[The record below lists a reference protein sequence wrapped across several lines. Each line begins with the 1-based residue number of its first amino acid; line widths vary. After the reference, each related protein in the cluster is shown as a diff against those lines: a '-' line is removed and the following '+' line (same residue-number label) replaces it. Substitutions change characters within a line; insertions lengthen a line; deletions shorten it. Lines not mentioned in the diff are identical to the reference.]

1 MKNLFKYTLGVLFAG
16 LTMTACSPD
25 EFEGADP
32 NGIPTVSGIDYQIAV
47 DQETNQMVASYSPA
61 AGTYPIWI
69 LNGTQYSTLQ
79 EVGYNNPEAGTYT
92 VELRLGNRNGISQT
106 GIKKEFT
113 FNETKVDYTADFRRL
128 CNKEWRFANRE
139 VAHLACGPAGTAGT
153 EWWSAAPNEKKDF
166 GMYDDRITLTND
178 NRKGG
183 TFTYNAGED
192 GLTYVN
198 YGATKL
204 NPDGKTED
212 FDKVMG
218 NQTSTWSFEQLKW
231 EDADGQVTTQQY
243 IQLAANTAFPYISS
257 DAQYENPLFRVET
270 LTSTKLVLIYEAP
283 DRSIAWRFIFTS
295 EADQRLVEE
304 SGFDASSD
312 FNMWKG
318 ITPTMSFYYNPD
330 PNWGNEQTPKLEA
343 TFKGGD
349 NDYSFTVP
357 DQCYADWQAQV
368 HFHTDLSANAATNYD
383 FSCILNADRDISGVI
398 IKLTNETD
406 AEAIIEEHIDLKA
419 GQDYVLWKSNVPGKD
434 LSQLKLATDYGH
446 ATGETHISLSNI
458 VLKDHANDDGTIV
471 PQEGIDEND
480 PANVKWVAVDSP
492 LNLGAGFNT
501 KGVMNFW
508 WADAGWSQIGDPQ
521 FSYEN
526 GVYTIT
532 ANDATAAEWQAQN
545 SIQDVDIN
553 IEAGVAYDMSVKIV
567 SNMDLDRYTVKLCEQ
582 DDDDNTLIYRGN
594 LVLEQGENI
603 VQFANLVAAY
613 SGNKDKANPGAFSK
627 AKFFVDLG
635 GCPAGIEIKI
645 SEIIVQ
651 KHVFAP
657 NPNDS
662 DPTKVDW
669 AATNAAE
676 NLGAPFN
683 TKGEMNFWWS
693 DAGWSQI
700 GDPKFSYANG
710 VYTITANDA
719 TSAEWQAQNSIQN
732 VDLNIEAGQAYDISV
747 KLVAN
752 QDLDRYTLKL
762 CEQDDDD
769 NTLLYRGDLVMEQGE
784 NIVQFANLVAAYN
797 GNKDKANPG
806 AFSKAKFFIDLG
818 GCPAGFEVKVSDII
832 VQKHKLK

>member
-1 MKNLFKYTLGVLFAG
+1 MKNLFKYTLGILFAG
-16 LTMTACSPD
+16 LTMTACSPE

-166 GMYDDRITLTND
+166 GLYDDRITFSND

-183 TFTYNAGED
+183 SFSYDAGAD

-198 YGATKL
+198 TGTTKWGHQDADWDATL
-204 NPDGKTED
+204 
-212 FDKVMG
+212 G
-218 NQTSTWSFEQLKW
+218 NQTSTWTFEQLSW
-231 EDADGQVTTQQY
+231 TDADGQVSRQQY

-270 LTSTKLVLIYEAP
+270 LTATKLVLIYEAP

-330 PNWGNEQTPKLEA
+330 PNWGNEQTPVLEA

-471 PQEGIDEND
+471 PGGGGGAEG
-480 PANVKWVAVDSP
+480 VTWVDVNSAD
-492 LNLGAGFNT
+492 NLGRDFNT
-501 KGVMNFW
+501 IGTMEFW
-508 WADAGWSQIGDPQ
+508 WADGGWQQIGNPK
-521 FSYEN
+521 FSYNN
-526 GVYTIT
+526 GVYTII

-545 SIQDVDIN
+545 SIHHAQLN
-553 IEAGVAYDMSVKIV
+553 IEPGQLYDVRAKIE
-567 SNMDLDRYTVKLCEQ
+567 SSEDLGRFTFKICDEG
-582 DDDDNTLIYRGN
+582 DDDNTLIYNGS
-594 LVLEQGENI
+594 LSLKAGENYVEFI
-603 VQFANLVAAY
+603 GV
-613 SGNKDKANPGAFSK
+613 KAQKNGEDTGFGE
-627 AKFFVDLG
+627 AKL
-635 GCPAGIEIKI
+635 
-645 SEIIVQ
+645 
-651 KHVFAP
+651 
-657 NPNDS
+657 
-662 DPTKVDW
+662 
-669 AATNAAE
+669 
-676 NLGAPFN
+676 
-683 TKGEMNFWWS
+683 
-693 DAGWSQI
+693 
-700 GDPKFSYANG
+700 
-710 VYTITANDA
+710 
-719 TSAEWQAQNSIQN
+719 
-732 VDLNIEAGQAYDISV
+732 
-747 KLVAN
+747 
-752 QDLDRYTLKL
+752 
-762 CEQDDDD
+762 
-769 NTLLYRGDLVMEQGE
+769 
-784 NIVQFANLVAAYN
+784 
-797 GNKDKANPG
+797 
-806 AFSKAKFFIDLG
+806 FIDLG
-818 GCPAGFEVKVSDII
+818 GCPAGLQIDLSEII
-832 VQKHKLK
+832 VQKHQEDGSSGGALDYNSASNLWKAVDAGDAFISVTPWFADNSWGQIADPVWSHKDNKWELTLSDGMGGSQWQGQFPINTTLTAAMSDKYDFSCTLYADVDLPGVTIKLTETDDAEKHDNNFFFADRHDVKGGEEFVYTVKGVQLPLNDAHALSLFFDFGGSPAGTHVEISDIVFQKSE

>member
-1 MKNLFKYTLGVLFAG
+1 MKNLFKYTLGILFAG

-32 NGIPTVSGIDYQIAV
+32 NGIPTVSGIDYQMTV

-166 GMYDDRITLTND
+166 GLYDDRITFSND

-183 TFTYNAGED
+183 SFSYDAGAD

-198 YGATKL
+198 TGTTKWGHQDADWDATL
-204 NPDGKTED
+204 
-212 FDKVMG
+212 G
-218 NQTSTWSFEQLKW
+218 NQTSTWTFEQLSW
-231 EDADGQVTTQQY
+231 TDADGQVSRQQY

-330 PNWGNEQTPKLEA
+330 PNWGNEQTPVLEA

-471 PQEGIDEND
+471 PGGGGGAEG
-480 PANVKWVAVDSP
+480 VTWVDVNSAD
-492 LNLGAGFNT
+492 NLGRDFNT
-501 KGVMNFW
+501 IGTMEFW
-508 WADAGWSQIGDPQ
+508 WADGGWQQIGNPK
-521 FSYEN
+521 FSYNN
-526 GVYTIT
+526 GVYTII

-545 SIQDVDIN
+545 SIHHAQLN
-553 IEAGVAYDMSVKIV
+553 IEPGQLYDVRAKIE
-567 SNMDLDRYTVKLCEQ
+567 SSEDLGRFTFKICDEG
-582 DDDDNTLIYRGN
+582 DDDNTLIYNGS
-594 LVLEQGENI
+594 LSLKAGENYVEFI
-603 VQFANLVAAY
+603 GV
-613 SGNKDKANPGAFSK
+613 KAQKNGEDTGFGE
-627 AKFFVDLG
+627 AKL
-635 GCPAGIEIKI
+635 
-645 SEIIVQ
+645 
-651 KHVFAP
+651 
-657 NPNDS
+657 
-662 DPTKVDW
+662 
-669 AATNAAE
+669 
-676 NLGAPFN
+676 
-683 TKGEMNFWWS
+683 
-693 DAGWSQI
+693 
-700 GDPKFSYANG
+700 
-710 VYTITANDA
+710 
-719 TSAEWQAQNSIQN
+719 
-732 VDLNIEAGQAYDISV
+732 
-747 KLVAN
+747 
-752 QDLDRYTLKL
+752 
-762 CEQDDDD
+762 
-769 NTLLYRGDLVMEQGE
+769 
-784 NIVQFANLVAAYN
+784 
-797 GNKDKANPG
+797 
-806 AFSKAKFFIDLG
+806 FIDLG
-818 GCPAGFEVKVSDII
+818 GCPAGLQIDLSEII
-832 VQKHKLK
+832 VQKHQEGGSSGGALDYNSASNLWKAVDAGDAFISVTPWFADNSWGQIADPVWSHKDNKWELTLSDGMGGSQWQGQFPINTTLTAAMSDKYDFSCTLYADVDLPGVTIKLTETDDAEKHDNNFFFADRHDVKGGEEFVYTVKGVQLPLNDAHALSLFFDFGGSPAGTHVEISDIIFQKSE

>member
-1 MKNLFKYTLGVLFAG
+1 MKNLFKYALGILFAG

-32 NGIPTVSGIDYQIAV
+32 NGIPTVSGIDYQMTV

-166 GMYDDRITLTND
+166 GLYDDRITFSND

-183 TFTYNAGED
+183 SFSYDAGAD

-198 YGATKL
+198 TGTTKWGHQDADWDATL
-204 NPDGKTED
+204 
-212 FDKVMG
+212 G
-218 NQTSTWSFEQLKW
+218 NQTSTWTFEQLSW
-231 EDADGQVTTQQY
+231 TDADGQVSRQQY

-471 PQEGIDEND
+471 PGGGGGAEG
-480 PANVKWVAVDSP
+480 VTWVDVNSAD
-492 LNLGAGFNT
+492 NLGRDFNT
-501 KGVMNFW
+501 IGTMEFW
-508 WADAGWSQIGDPQ
+508 WADGGWQQIGNPK
-521 FSYEN
+521 FSYNN
-526 GVYTIT
+526 GVYTII

-545 SIQDVDIN
+545 SIHHAQLN
-553 IEAGVAYDMSVKIV
+553 IEPGQLYDVRAKIE
-567 SNMDLDRYTVKLCEQ
+567 SSEDLGRFTFKICDEG
-582 DDDDNTLIYRGN
+582 DDDNTLIYNGS
-594 LVLEQGENI
+594 LSLKAGENYVEFI
-603 VQFANLVAAY
+603 GV
-613 SGNKDKANPGAFSK
+613 KAQKNGEDTGFGE
-627 AKFFVDLG
+627 AKL
-635 GCPAGIEIKI
+635 
-645 SEIIVQ
+645 
-651 KHVFAP
+651 
-657 NPNDS
+657 
-662 DPTKVDW
+662 
-669 AATNAAE
+669 
-676 NLGAPFN
+676 
-683 TKGEMNFWWS
+683 
-693 DAGWSQI
+693 
-700 GDPKFSYANG
+700 
-710 VYTITANDA
+710 
-719 TSAEWQAQNSIQN
+719 
-732 VDLNIEAGQAYDISV
+732 
-747 KLVAN
+747 
-752 QDLDRYTLKL
+752 
-762 CEQDDDD
+762 
-769 NTLLYRGDLVMEQGE
+769 
-784 NIVQFANLVAAYN
+784 
-797 GNKDKANPG
+797 
-806 AFSKAKFFIDLG
+806 FIDLG
-818 GCPAGFEVKVSDII
+818 GCPAGLQIDLSEII
-832 VQKHKLK
+832 VQKHQEGGSSGGALDYNSASNLWKAVDAGDAFISVTPWFADNSWGQIADPVWSHKDNKWELTLSDGMGGSQWQGQFPINTTLTAAMSDKYDFSCTLYADVDLPGVTIKLTETDDAEKHDNNFFFADRHDVKGGEEFVYTVKGVQLPLNDAHALSLFFDFGGSPAGTHVEISDIIFQKSE

>member
-32 NGIPTVSGIDYQIAV
+32 NGIPTVSGIDYQMTV

-166 GMYDDRITLTND
+166 GLYDDRITFSND

-183 TFTYNAGED
+183 SFSYDAGAD

-198 YGATKL
+198 TGTTKWGHQDADWDATL
-204 NPDGKTED
+204 
-212 FDKVMG
+212 G
-218 NQTSTWSFEQLKW
+218 NQTSTWTFEQLSW
-231 EDADGQVTTQQY
+231 TDADGQVSRQQY

-270 LTSTKLVLIYEAP
+270 LTSTKLVLIYETP

-330 PNWGNEQTPKLEA
+330 PNWGNEQTPVLEA

-471 PQEGIDEND
+471 PGGGGGAEG
-480 PANVKWVAVDSP
+480 VTWVDVNSAD
-492 LNLGAGFNT
+492 NLGRDFNT
-501 KGVMNFW
+501 IGTMEFW
-508 WADAGWSQIGDPQ
+508 WADGGWQQIGNPK
-521 FSYEN
+521 FFYNN
-526 GVYTIT
+526 GVYTII

-545 SIQDVDIN
+545 SIHHAQLN
-553 IEAGVAYDMSVKIV
+553 IEPGQLYDVRAKIE
-567 SNMDLDRYTVKLCEQ
+567 SSEDLGRFTFKICDEG
-582 DDDDNTLIYRGN
+582 DDDNTLIYNGS
-594 LVLEQGENI
+594 LSLKAGENYVEFI
-603 VQFANLVAAY
+603 GV
-613 SGNKDKANPGAFSK
+613 KAQKNGEDTGFGE
-627 AKFFVDLG
+627 AKL
-635 GCPAGIEIKI
+635 
-645 SEIIVQ
+645 
-651 KHVFAP
+651 
-657 NPNDS
+657 
-662 DPTKVDW
+662 
-669 AATNAAE
+669 
-676 NLGAPFN
+676 
-683 TKGEMNFWWS
+683 
-693 DAGWSQI
+693 
-700 GDPKFSYANG
+700 
-710 VYTITANDA
+710 
-719 TSAEWQAQNSIQN
+719 
-732 VDLNIEAGQAYDISV
+732 
-747 KLVAN
+747 
-752 QDLDRYTLKL
+752 
-762 CEQDDDD
+762 
-769 NTLLYRGDLVMEQGE
+769 
-784 NIVQFANLVAAYN
+784 
-797 GNKDKANPG
+797 
-806 AFSKAKFFIDLG
+806 FIDLG
-818 GCPAGFEVKVSDII
+818 GCPAGLQIDLSEII
-832 VQKHKLK
+832 VQKHQEGGSSGGALDYNSASNLWKAVDAGDAFISVTPWFADNSWGQIADPVWSHKDNKWELTLSDGMGGSQWQGQFPINTTLTAAMSDKYDFSCTLYADVDLPGVTIKLTETDDAEKHDNNFFFADRHDVKGGEEFVYTVKGVQLPLNDAHALSLFFDFGGSPAGTHVEISDIIFQKSE

>member
-32 NGIPTVSGIDYQIAV
+32 NGIPTVSGIDYQMTV

-166 GMYDDRITLTND
+166 GLYDDRITFSND

-183 TFTYNAGED
+183 SFSYDAGAD

-198 YGATKL
+198 TGTTKWGHQDADWDATL
-204 NPDGKTED
+204 
-212 FDKVMG
+212 G
-218 NQTSTWSFEQLKW
+218 NQTSTWTFEQLSW
-231 EDADGQVTTQQY
+231 TDADGQVSRQQY

-270 LTSTKLVLIYEAP
+270 LTSTKLVLIYETP

-330 PNWGNEQTPKLEA
+330 PNWGNEQTPVLEA

-471 PQEGIDEND
+471 PGGGGGAEG
-480 PANVKWVAVDSP
+480 VTWVDVNSAD
-492 LNLGAGFNT
+492 NLGRDFNT
-501 KGVMNFW
+501 IGTMEFW
-508 WADAGWSQIGDPQ
+508 WADGGWQQIGNPK
-521 FSYEN
+521 FFYNN
-526 GVYTIT
+526 GVYTII

-545 SIQDVDIN
+545 SIHHAQLN
-553 IEAGVAYDMSVKIV
+553 IEPGQLYDVRAKIE
-567 SNMDLDRYTVKLCEQ
+567 SSEDLGRFTFKICDEG
-582 DDDDNTLIYRGN
+582 DDDNTLIYNGS
-594 LVLEQGENI
+594 LSLKAGENY
-603 VQFANLVAAY
+603 VEFV
-613 SGNKDKANPGAFSK
+613 GVKAQKNGEDTGFGE
-627 AKFFVDLG
+627 AKL
-635 GCPAGIEIKI
+635 
-645 SEIIVQ
+645 
-651 KHVFAP
+651 
-657 NPNDS
+657 
-662 DPTKVDW
+662 
-669 AATNAAE
+669 
-676 NLGAPFN
+676 
-683 TKGEMNFWWS
+683 
-693 DAGWSQI
+693 
-700 GDPKFSYANG
+700 
-710 VYTITANDA
+710 
-719 TSAEWQAQNSIQN
+719 
-732 VDLNIEAGQAYDISV
+732 
-747 KLVAN
+747 
-752 QDLDRYTLKL
+752 
-762 CEQDDDD
+762 
-769 NTLLYRGDLVMEQGE
+769 
-784 NIVQFANLVAAYN
+784 
-797 GNKDKANPG
+797 
-806 AFSKAKFFIDLG
+806 FIDLG
-818 GCPAGFEVKVSDII
+818 GCPAGLQIDLSEII
-832 VQKHKLK
+832 VQKHQEGGSSGGALDYNSASNLWKAVDAGDAFISVTPWFADNSWGQIADPVWSHKDNKWELTLSDGMGGSQWQGQFPINTTLTAAMSDKYDFSCTLYADVDLPGVTIKLTETDDAEKHDNNFFFADRHDVKGGEEFVYTVKGVQLPLNDAHALSLFFDFGGSPAGTHVEISDIIFQKSE